1 MSEAKDQLCSVQC
14 FGSRGN
20 ISCNVPWRKMT
31 DATDND
37 NDSDNNKDNNGRQ
50 CLKGRAC
57 LSRRC
62 GHPIIIYVRMRVIS
76 VKTLCLDFNVFHL
89 IAINNSEYR

>member
-14 FGSRGN
+14 FGCRGN
-20 ISCNVPWRKMT
+20 ISCNLPWRKMT
-31 DATDND
+31 DDTDND
-37 NDSDNNKDNNGRQ
+37 NDSDNNKDNNRTQ

-89 IAINNSEYR
+89 FAINNSEYR